1 MRDYVALKGWL
12 VFVPEGILCQDG
24 QHSKWY
30 TVQPPSPM
38 VSVQIHYFRPAPAQ
52 HLIPP
57 AHTLCPHI
65 HDSKSVSLRFGPVHY
80 SSLTASLCSSTIPP
94 DPTMCSYVYCPHTQW
109 QKCINIIKINISTF
123 FIRCRMALCELYQ
136 ILYSTGTG
144 SQNPKS
150 ITEHI
155 LEAVNFLQEI
165 KNTFWLFIFVIC
177 DYIFCLMRSV

>member
-1 MRDYVALKGWL
+1 MLTECIYARMA
-12 VFVPEGILCQDG
+12 C
-24 QHSKWY
+24 
-30 TVQPPSPM
+30 TVNDIQPPSLM
-38 VSVQIHYFRPAPAQ
+38 VSVPVLFRPASAQ
-52 HLIPP
+52 PLTPL

-65 HDSKSVSLRFGPVHY
+65 HDSKSVSLQFCPVHY

-109 QKCINIIKINISTF
+109 QKCMNIIKRNISTF

-136 ILYSTGTG
+136 ILYITGTG

-155 LEAVNFLQEI
+155 LETVSF
-165 KNTFWLFIFVIC
+165 
-177 DYIFCLMRSV
+177 S